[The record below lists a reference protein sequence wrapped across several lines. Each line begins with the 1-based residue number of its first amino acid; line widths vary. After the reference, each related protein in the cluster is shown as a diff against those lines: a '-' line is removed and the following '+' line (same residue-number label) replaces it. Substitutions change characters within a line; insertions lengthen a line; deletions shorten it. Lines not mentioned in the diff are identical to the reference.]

1 MVTIRNANMCDART
15 VVAPAGLKSG
25 MVVKLVQGTAK
36 GEPCQ
41 VAVPSIADLAD
52 AKIIKGIVTY
62 VPDNDLSVGFILN
75 PTNQALTSNTGA
87 ADDAVTIPTGA
98 LCVFW
103 MNSPVLGIHSSL
115 LDASIVIGTVREG
128 AQVAAVAGTGTIGL
142 YTGAGNFATYLGT
155 VYQHEGA
162 ELTIIC
168 NAI

>member
-15 VVAPAGLKSG
+15 VVATAGLKTG
-25 MVVKLVQGTAK
+25 MVVKLVAGTAK

-41 VAVPSIADLAD
+41 VSVPSVADLAD
-52 AKIIKGIVTY
+52 ATLVKGVLTY
-62 VPDNDLSVGFILN
+62 VPDNDLAVEFILN
-75 PTNQALTSNTGA
+75 PANEVLTLNTGV
-87 ADDAVTIPTGA
+87 DEVLNIPTGA

-103 MNSPVLGIHSSL
+103 MNSPVVGLHSAIM
-115 LDASIVIGTVREG
+115 DASIVMATIREG
-128 AQVAAVAGTGTIGL
+128 AKVACTAGSGLIGL